1 MLTTGLLLFCKAGQ
15 FENMRTFS
23 ANCMANLYGK
33 LDSFD
38 FGEHLL
44 DSNNEDS

>member
-23 ANCMANLYGK
+23 AILYGK